1 MAHYTQ
7 GKDGPEADASEVTA
21 KARVRTRFAP
31 SPNGA
36 LHLGH
41 AYAAMRAHDFV
52 RERGGEFLLRIE
64 DVDGVRS
71 RPELVEAIF
80 ADLTWLGLDWDGDV
94 LFQSSRLAAY
104 DAALERL
111 KARGLVYP
119 CFCTRSQI
127 AAAGAQP
134 GPDGLVYPGT
144 CRSRDEAERG
154 RRMRNEPHAW
164 RLDMARAL
172 AETGPLVWHDLEAGD
187 QPARAELFGDVVLA
201 RKDAPA
207 SYHLA
212 VTLDDAHQQISH
224 VVRGRDLFAASH
236 VHRLLQ
242 ALLGLPVPL
251 YLHHDLLAGP
261 DGRKLAKSEGAAALA
276 ALREAGADGAA
287 LLDNLRKNHLPSG
300 ICRVHASYSL
310 P

>member
-1 MAHYTQ
+1 M
-7 GKDGPEADASEVTA
+7 
-21 KARVRTRFAP
+21 RTRFAP

-41 AYAAMRAHDFV
+41 AYAAMQAHDLA
-52 RERGGEFLLRIE
+52 RQLGGAFLLRIE
-64 DVDGVRS
+64 DIDGVRS
-71 RPELVEAIF
+71 RPELVEAIL
-80 ADLTWLGLDWDGDV
+80 ADVRWLGLDWDGDV

-104 DAALERL
+104 DTALAEL

-127 AAAGAQP
+127 AAGGAQP
-134 GPDGLVYPGT
+134 GPEGLVYPGT
-144 CRSRDEAERG
+144 CRALSDAERVD
-154 RRMRNEPHAW
+154 RIAREPHAW
-164 RLDMARAL
+164 RLDVGKAL
-172 AETGPLVWHDLEAGD
+172 EQTGALVWHDMAAGE
-187 QPARAELFGDVVLA
+187 QVAKPALFGDVVLA

-224 VVRGRDLFAASH
+224 VVRGRDLFLATH

-251 YLHHDLLAGP
+251 YRHHRLLAGA

-276 ALREAGADGAA
+276 GLRVQGVDGPS
-287 LLDNLRKNHLPSG
+287 LLENLRKGLLPSG
-300 ICRVHASYSL
+300 ISWAEPSYSV

>member
-1 MAHYTQ
+1 M
-7 GKDGPEADASEVTA
+7 
-21 KARVRTRFAP
+21 RTRFAP

-41 AYAAMRAHDFV
+41 AYAAAQAHDLA
-52 RERGGEFLLRIE
+52 RQLGGAFLLRIE
-64 DVDGVRS
+64 DIDGVRS
-71 RPELVEAIF
+71 RPELVEAIL
-80 ADLTWLGLDWDGDV
+80 ADVRWLGLDWDGEV

-104 DAALERL
+104 DVALAGL

-127 AAAGAQP
+127 AAGGAQP
-134 GPDGLVYPGT
+134 GPEGLVYPGT
-144 CRSRDEAERG
+144 CRALSDGERAD
-154 RRMRNEPHAW
+154 RMAREPHAW
-164 RLDMARAL
+164 RLDVGKAL
-172 AETGPLVWHDLEAGD
+172 EHTGVLVWHDMAAGE
-187 QPARAELFGDVVLA
+187 QVAKPELFGDVVLA

-224 VVRGRDLFAASH
+224 VVRGRDLFLATH

-251 YLHHDLLAGP
+251 YRHHRLLAGA

-276 ALREAGADGAA
+276 GLRAQGVDGPS
-287 LLDNLRKNHLPSG
+287 LLENLRKGLLPSG
-300 ICRVHASYSL
+300 ISWAEPSYSV

>member
-1 MAHYTQ
+1 M
-7 GKDGPEADASEVTA
+7 
-21 KARVRTRFAP
+21 RTRFAP

-41 AYAAMRAHDFV
+41 AYAACQAHDLA
-52 RERGGEFLLRIE
+52 RQLGGAFLLRIE
-64 DVDGVRS
+64 DIDGVRS
-71 RPELVEAIF
+71 RPELIEAIF
-80 ADLTWLGLDWDGDV
+80 ADLRWLGLAWDGEI

-104 DAALERL
+104 DAALDQL

-127 AAAGAQP
+127 ASAGAQP
-134 GPDGLVYPGT
+134 GPEGLVYPGT
-144 CRSRDEAERG
+144 CRALSDDERAQ
-154 RRMRNEPHAW
+154 RMANEPHAW
-164 RLDMARAL
+164 RLDIGKAL
-172 AETGPLVWHDLEAGD
+172 EQTGALVWHDMAAGE
-187 QPARAELFGDVVLA
+187 QVANPELFGDVVLA

-224 VVRGRDLFAASH
+224 VVRGRDLFLATH

-242 ALLGLPVPL
+242 ALFDLPVPL
-251 YLHHDLLAGP
+251 YRHHRLLAGA
-261 DGRKLAKSEGAAALA
+261 DGRKLAKSEGAAALGL
-276 ALREAGADGAA
+276 LREKGGDGPS
-287 LLDNLRKNHLPSG
+287 LLENLRKAILPSG
-300 ICRVHASYSL
+300 ISWAEPSYSV

>member
-1 MAHYTQ
+1 MTAH
-7 GKDGPEADASEVTA
+7 GP
-21 KARVRTRFAP
+21 VRTRFAP

-41 AYAAMRAHDFV
+41 AYAALRAHDFA
-52 RERGGEFLLRIE
+52 RAAGGQFLLRIE
-64 DVDGVRS
+64 DIDGVRS
-71 RPELVEAIF
+71 KPELVEAIF
-80 ADLTWLGLDWDGDV
+80 ADLRWLGLEWDGAV

-104 DAALERL
+104 DAALDQL
-111 KARGLVYP
+111 MARGLVYP

-144 CRSRDEAERG
+144 CRLLGEAERE
-154 RRMRNEPHAW
+154 RRMASEPHSW
-164 RLDMARAL
+164 RLDMARAF
-172 AETGPLVWHDLEAGD
+172 AETDPLVWHDLEAGE
-187 QPARAELFGDVVLA
+187 QAARPDLFGDVVLA

-212 VTLDDAHQQISH
+212 VTLDDAHQQISP
-224 VVRGRDLFAASH
+224 VVRGRDLFEATH

-242 ALLGLPVPL
+242 ALLGLAVPH
-251 YLHHDLLAGP
+251 YLHHGLLAGP
-261 DGRKLAKSEGAAALA
+261 DGRKLAKSENAAALA
-276 ALREAGADGAA
+276 SLREAGENGPA
-287 LLDNLRKNHLPSG
+287 LLESLRKNHLPAG
-300 ICRVHASYSL
+300 ISWVHASYSS

>member
-1 MAHYTQ
+1 M
-7 GKDGPEADASEVTA
+7 
-21 KARVRTRFAP
+21 RTRFAP

-41 AYAAMRAHDFV
+41 AYAACQAHDLA
-52 RERGGEFLLRIE
+52 RQLGGAFLLRIE
-64 DVDGVRS
+64 DIDGVRS
-71 RPELVEAIF
+71 RPELIEAIF
-80 ADLTWLGLDWDGDV
+80 ADLRWLGLDWEGEV

-104 DAALERL
+104 DAALDQL

-127 AAAGAQP
+127 ASAGAQP
-134 GPDGLVYPGT
+134 GPEGLVYPGT
-144 CRSRDEAERG
+144 CRALSDDERAQ
-154 RRMRNEPHAW
+154 RMASEPHAW
-164 RLDMARAL
+164 RLDIGKAL
-172 AETGPLVWHDLEAGD
+172 EQTGALVWHDMAAGE
-187 QPARAELFGDVVLA
+187 QAAKPELFGDVVLA

-224 VVRGRDLFAASH
+224 VVRGRDLFLATH

-251 YLHHDLLAGP
+251 YRHHRLLAGA
-261 DGRKLAKSEGAAALA
+261 DGRKLAKSEGAAALGL
-276 ALREAGADGAA
+276 LREKGGDGP
-287 LLDNLRKNHLPSG
+287 LLLENLRKAILPSG
-300 ICRVHASYSL
+300 ISWAEPSYSV

>member
-1 MAHYTQ
+1 M
-7 GKDGPEADASEVTA
+7 
-21 KARVRTRFAP
+21 RTRFAP

-41 AYAAMRAHDFV
+41 AYAACQAHDLA
-52 RERGGEFLLRIE
+52 RQLGGEFLLRIE
-64 DVDGVRS
+64 DIDGVRS

-80 ADLTWLGLDWDGDV
+80 ADLSWLGLNWGGDV

-104 DAALERL
+104 DTALAEL
-111 KARGLVYP
+111 KARGLAYP

-134 GPDGLVYPGT
+134 GPEGLVYPGT
-144 CRSRDEAERG
+144 CRALSAEERAD
-154 RRMRNEPHAW
+154 RMTNEPHAW
-164 RLDMARAL
+164 RLDVTKAQAQ
-172 AETGPLVWHDLEAGD
+172 TGALVWYDMAAGE
-187 QPARAELFGDVVLA
+187 QAARPELFGDVVLA

-224 VVRGRDLFAASH
+224 VVRGRDLFLATH

-251 YLHHDLLAGP
+251 YRHHRLLAGA

-276 ALREAGADGAA
+276 LLREQGVDGPS
-287 LLDNLRKNHLPSG
+287 LLENLRKGVLPSG
-300 ICRVHASYSL
+300 ICWAEPSYSV

>member
-1 MAHYTQ
+1 MPT
-7 GKDGPEADASEVTA
+7 GI
-21 KARVRTRFAP
+21 VRTRFAP

-41 AYAAMRAHDFV
+41 AYAALRAHDLA
-52 RERGGEFLLRIE
+52 RDLGGEFLLRIE
-64 DVDGVRS
+64 DIDGVRS
-71 RPELVEAIF
+71 RSDLVEAIF
-80 ADLTWLGLDWDGDV
+80 ADLRWLGLEWSGDV
-94 LFQSSRLAAY
+94 LFQSTRLAAY

-127 AAAGAQP
+127 VAADAQP

-144 CRSRDEAERG
+144 CRSLGVTERERRIASEA
-154 RRMRNEPHAW
+154 HCW
-164 RLDMARAL
+164 RLDMARAI
-172 AETGPLVWHDLEAGD
+172 AVAGPLVWHDLKAGD
-187 QPARAELFGDVVLA
+187 QQARPDLFGDVVLA

-224 VVRGRDLFAASH
+224 VVRGEDLFAATH
-236 VHRLLQ
+236 VHRMLQ
-242 ALLGLPVPL
+242 ALLDLPVPH
-251 YLHHDLLAGP
+251 YRHHRLLAGA

-276 ALREAGADGAA
+276 ILRDAGTDGPALLENLRQHHLPAGISWVQSSYGAA
-287 LLDNLRKNHLPSG
+287 
-300 ICRVHASYSL
+300 
-310 P
+310 

>member
-1 MAHYTQ
+1 MM
-7 GKDGPEADASEVTA
+7 
-21 KARVRTRFAP
+21 RTRFAP

-41 AYAAMRAHDFV
+41 AYAAARAHDLAQQM
-52 RERGGEFLLRIE
+52 GGEFLLRIE
-64 DVDGVRS
+64 DIDGVRS

-80 ADLTWLGLDWDGDV
+80 ADLRWLGLAWDGEV

-104 DAALERL
+104 DAALADLR
-111 KARGLVYP
+111 ARGLLYP

-127 AAAGAQP
+127 AAAGAKP
-134 GPDGLVYPGT
+134 GPEGLVYPGT
-144 CRSRDEAERG
+144 CRALGEGERA
-154 RRMRNEPHAW
+154 RRMASEPHAW
-164 RLDMARAL
+164 RLDMAAAIAQTGAL
-172 AETGPLVWHDLEAGD
+172 TWHDRDAGEQEAKPD
-187 QPARAELFGDVVLA
+187 LFGDVVLA

-212 VTLDDAHQQISH
+212 VTIDDAHQWISH
-224 VVRGRDLFAASH
+224 VVRGSDLFAASH

-242 ALLGLPVPL
+242 ALLDLPVPQ
-251 YLHHDLLAGP
+251 YLHHRLLAGP

-276 ALREAGADGAA
+276 ALREAGTDGPA
-287 LLDNLRKNHLPSG
+287 LLENLRKAMLPSG
-300 ICRVHASYSL
+300 ISWAKPSYTH

>member
-1 MAHYTQ
+1 VNA
-7 GKDGPEADASEVTA
+7 A
-21 KARVRTRFAP
+21 VRTRFAP

-41 AYAAMRAHDFV
+41 AYAACRAYDLA
-52 RERGGEFLLRIE
+52 RERGGAFLLRIE
-64 DVDGVRS
+64 DIDGVRS
-71 RPELVEAIF
+71 KPELVEGIF
-80 ADLTWLGLDWDGDV
+80 ADLTWLGLEWDDEV
-94 LFQSSRLAAY
+94 LFQSSRLVAY
-104 DAALERL
+104 DAALTLL

-144 CRSRDEAERG
+144 CRSLDANDRA
-154 RRMRNEPHAW
+154 RRMANEPHGW
-164 RLDMARAL
+164 RLDMARAI
-172 AETGPLVWHDLEAGD
+172 AEAGPLVWHDIEAGD
-187 QPARAELFGDVVLA
+187 QPARPDLFGDVVLA

-212 VTLDDAHQQISH
+212 VTLDDAHQRISH
-224 VVRGRDLFAASH
+224 VVRGRDLFDATH

-242 ALLGLPVPL
+242 AVLGLPTPQ
-251 YLHHDLLAGP
+251 YLHHALLAGA
-261 DGRKLAKSEGAAALA
+261 DGRKLAKSEGASALA
-276 ALREAGADGAA
+276 ALRDAGMNGPA
-287 LLDNLRKNHLPSG
+287 LLENLRKNHLPAG
-300 ICRVHASYSL
+300 ISWVHASYSS

>member
-1 MAHYTQ
+1 M
-7 GKDGPEADASEVTA
+7 
-21 KARVRTRFAP
+21 RTRFAP

-41 AYAAMRAHDFV
+41 AYAAMQAHDLA
-52 RERGGEFLLRIE
+52 RQLGGAFLLRIE
-64 DVDGVRS
+64 DIDGVRS
-71 RPELVEAIF
+71 RPELVEAIL
-80 ADLTWLGLDWDGDV
+80 ADVRWLGLDWDGDV

-104 DAALERL
+104 DTALAEL

-127 AAAGAQP
+127 AAGGAQP
-134 GPDGLVYPGT
+134 GPEGLVYPGT
-144 CRSRDEAERG
+144 CRALSDGERVD
-154 RRMRNEPHAW
+154 RIAREPHAW
-164 RLDMARAL
+164 RLDVGKAL
-172 AETGPLVWHDLEAGD
+172 EHTGVLVWHDMAAGE
-187 QPARAELFGDVVLA
+187 QVAKPELFGDVVLA

-224 VVRGRDLFAASH
+224 VVRGRDLFLATH

-251 YLHHDLLAGP
+251 YRHHRLLAGA

-276 ALREAGADGAA
+276 GLRAQGVDGPS
-287 LLDNLRKNHLPSG
+287 LLENLRKGLLPSG
-300 ICRVHASYSL
+300 ISWAEPSYSV

>member
-1 MAHYTQ
+1 MM
-7 GKDGPEADASEVTA
+7 
-21 KARVRTRFAP
+21 RTRFAP

-41 AYAAMRAHDFV
+41 AYAAMCAHDLA
-52 RERGGEFLLRIE
+52 RQIGGAFLLRIE
-64 DVDGVRS
+64 DIDGVRS
-71 RPELVEAIF
+71 RPDLVEAIF
-80 ADLTWLGLDWDGDV
+80 ADLSWLGLTWDGAV
-94 LFQSSRLAAY
+94 LFQSTRLPAY
-104 DAALERL
+104 DAALAEL
-111 KARGLVYP
+111 KARGLLYP

-134 GPDGLVYPGT
+134 GPEGLVYPGT
-144 CRSRDEAERG
+144 CRALGEDERAHRVAL
-154 RRMRNEPHAW
+154 EPHAW
-164 RLDMARAL
+164 RLDMAGAI
-172 AETGPLVWHDLEAGD
+172 AQTGPLVWHDMQAGD
-187 QPARAELFGDVVLA
+187 QAARPELFGDVVLA

-224 VVRGRDLFAASH
+224 VVRGADLFAATH

-242 ALLGLPVPL
+242 ALFSLPAPV
-251 YLHHDLLAGP
+251 YNHHRLLAGA

-276 ALREAGADGAA
+276 SLREAGADGLA
-287 LLDNLRKNHLPSG
+287 LLEILRKPLLPSG
-300 ICRVHASYSL
+300 ISWAEPSYTS

>member
-1 MAHYTQ
+1 M
-7 GKDGPEADASEVTA
+7 
-21 KARVRTRFAP
+21 RTRFAP

-41 AYAAMRAHDFV
+41 AYAAAQAHDLA
-52 RERGGEFLLRIE
+52 RQLGGAFLLRI
-64 DVDGVRS
+64 DDIDGVRS

-80 ADLTWLGLDWDGDV
+80 ADLRWLGLDWDGEI

-104 DAALERL
+104 DAALAEL
-111 KARGLVYP
+111 KARGLIYP

-134 GPDGLVYPGT
+134 GPEGLVYPGT
-144 CRSRDEAERG
+144 CRTLSAGERAD
-154 RRMRNEPHAW
+154 RMACEPHAW
-164 RLDMARAL
+164 RLDVARAL
-172 AETGPLVWHDLEAGD
+172 EQTGALVWHDIAAGE
-187 QPARAELFGDVVLA
+187 QAAKPALFGDVVLA

-224 VVRGRDLFAASH
+224 VVRGRDLFYATH
-236 VHRLLQ
+236 IHRLLQ

-251 YLHHDLLAGP
+251 YRHHRLLAGA

-276 ALREAGADGAA
+276 GLRAQGVDGPS
-287 LLDNLRKNHLPSG
+287 LLENLRKGLLPSG
-300 ICRVHASYSL
+300 ISWAEPSYSM

>member
-1 MAHYTQ
+1 M
-7 GKDGPEADASEVTA
+7 
-21 KARVRTRFAP
+21 RTRFAP

-41 AYAAMRAHDFV
+41 AYAACQAHDLA
-52 RERGGEFLLRIE
+52 RQLGGAFLLRIE
-64 DVDGVRS
+64 DIDGVRS
-71 RPELVEAIF
+71 RPELIEAIF
-80 ADLTWLGLDWDGDV
+80 ADLRWLGLRWDGDV

-104 DAALERL
+104 DAALDQL

-127 AAAGAQP
+127 ASAGAQA
-134 GPDGLVYPGT
+134 GPEGLVYPGT
-144 CRSRDEAERG
+144 CRALGAAERAH
-154 RRMRNEPHAW
+154 RMASEPHAW
-164 RLDMARAL
+164 RLDIGKAL
-172 AETGPLVWHDLEAGD
+172 EQTGALVWHDMAAGE
-187 QPARAELFGDVVLA
+187 QVANPELFGDVVLA

-224 VVRGRDLFAASH
+224 VVRGRDLFLATH

-242 ALLGLPVPL
+242 ALFDLPVPL
-251 YLHHDLLAGP
+251 YRHHRLLAGA
-261 DGRKLAKSEGAAALA
+261 DGRKLAKSEGAAALGL
-276 ALREAGADGAA
+276 LREKGGDGP
-287 LLDNLRKNHLPSG
+287 LLLENLRKAILPSG
-300 ICRVHASYSL
+300 ISWAEPSYSV

>member
-1 MAHYTQ
+1 M
-7 GKDGPEADASEVTA
+7 SEP
-21 KARVRTRFAP
+21 VRTRFAP
-31 SPNGA
+31 SPNGP

-41 AYAAMRAHDFV
+41 AYAALRAHDV
-52 RERGGEFLLRIE
+52 ARAAGGEFLLRIE
-64 DVDGVRS
+64 DIDGARS

-80 ADLTWLGLDWDGDV
+80 ADLTWLGLHWDGAV
-94 LFQSSRLAAY
+94 LFQSSRLDAY
-104 DAALERL
+104 DAALEQL

-127 AAAGAQP
+127 AATGARQ

-144 CRSRDEAERG
+144 CRTLEAAAREQ
-154 RRMRNEPHAW
+154 RMANEPHCW
-164 RLDMARAL
+164 RMDMARAI
-172 AETGPLVWHDLEAGD
+172 AEAGPLSWCDLEAGE
-187 QPARAELFGDVVLA
+187 QPARPELFGDVVLA

-212 VTLDDAHQQISH
+212 VTLDDAHQRISH
-224 VVRGRDLFAASH
+224 VVRGLDLFDATH

-242 ALLGLPVPL
+242 ALLNLPVPH
-251 YLHHDLLAGP
+251 YLHHALLAGS

-276 ALREAGADGAA
+276 TLREAGADGPA
-287 LLDNLRKNHLPSG
+287 LLESLRKNHLPTG
-300 ICRVHASYSL
+300 ISWVHASYSL

>member
-1 MAHYTQ
+1 M
-7 GKDGPEADASEVTA
+7 
-21 KARVRTRFAP
+21 RTRFAP

-41 AYAAMRAHDFV
+41 AYAAAQAHDLA
-52 RERGGEFLLRIE
+52 RQLGGAFLLRIE
-64 DVDGVRS
+64 DIDGVRS
-71 RPELVEAIF
+71 RPELVEAIL
-80 ADLTWLGLDWDGDV
+80 ADLRWLGLEWDGDV

-104 DAALERL
+104 DAALAEL
-111 KARGLVYP
+111 KSRDLVYP

-134 GPDGLVYPGT
+134 GPEGLVYPGT
-144 CRSRDEAERG
+144 CRALSIGERAD
-154 RRMRNEPHAW
+154 RMAREPHAW
-164 RLDMARAL
+164 RLDVGKAL
-172 AETGPLVWHDLEAGD
+172 AQTGALVWHDMAAGE
-187 QPARAELFGDVVLA
+187 QQARPALFGDVVLA

-224 VVRGRDLFAASH
+224 VVRGRDLFLATH

-251 YLHHDLLAGP
+251 YRHHRLLAGA

-276 ALREAGADGAA
+276 LLREQGVDGPS
-287 LLDNLRKNHLPSG
+287 LLENLRKGLLPSG
-300 ICRVHASYSL
+300 ISWAEPSYSL

>member
-1 MAHYTQ
+1 MTAH
-7 GKDGPEADASEVTA
+7 GP
-21 KARVRTRFAP
+21 VRTRFAP

-41 AYAAMRAHDFV
+41 AYAALRAHDV
-52 RERGGEFLLRIE
+52 ARDLDGAFLLRIE
-64 DVDGVRS
+64 DIDGVRS
-71 RPELVEAIF
+71 RAELVEAIF
-80 ADLTWLGLDWDGDV
+80 ADLRWLGLEWDGDV
-94 LFQSSRLAAY
+94 LFQSSRLASY
-104 DAALERL
+104 DAALEQLR
-111 KARGLVYP
+111 ARGLVYP

-144 CRSRDEAERG
+144 CRSLGEADRE
-154 RRMRNEPHAW
+154 RRMANEAHSW
-164 RLDMARAL
+164 RLDMARAI
-172 AETGPLVWHDLEAGD
+172 AEAGPLVWHDIQAGD
-187 QPARAELFGDVVLA
+187 QPARPELFGDVVLA

-212 VTLDDAHQQISH
+212 VTLDDAHQRISH
-224 VVRGRDLFAASH
+224 VVRGLDLFDATH

-242 ALLGLPVPL
+242 ALLDLPVPQ
-251 YLHHDLLAGP
+251 YLHHALLAGP

-276 ALREAGADGAA
+276 VLREAGEDGPA
-287 LLDNLRKNHLPSG
+287 LLENLRNNRLPSG
-300 ICRVHASYSL
+300 ISWVHASYSS

>member
-1 MAHYTQ
+1 M
-7 GKDGPEADASEVTA
+7 
-21 KARVRTRFAP
+21 RTRFAP

-41 AYAAMRAHDFV
+41 AYAVAQAHDLA
-52 RERGGEFLLRIE
+52 RQLGGAFLLRIE
-64 DVDGVRS
+64 DIDGVRS
-71 RPELVEAIF
+71 RPELVEAIL
-80 ADLTWLGLDWDGDV
+80 ADLRWLGLEWDGNV
-94 LFQSSRLAAY
+94 LFQSSRLDAY
-104 DAALERL
+104 DAALAGL
-111 KARGLVYP
+111 KARDLVYP

-134 GPDGLVYPGT
+134 GPEGLVYPGT
-144 CRSRDEAERG
+144 CRALSIGVRAD
-154 RRMRNEPHAW
+154 RMAREPHAW
-164 RLDMARAL
+164 RLDVSAL
-172 AETGPLVWHDLEAGD
+172 AQTGALVWYDMAAGE
-187 QPARAELFGDVVLA
+187 QQARPALFGDVVLA

-212 VTLDDAHQQISH
+212 VTLDDAHQQVSH
-224 VVRGRDLFAASH
+224 VVRGRDLFLATH

-251 YLHHDLLAGP
+251 YRHHRLLAGA

-276 ALREAGADGAA
+276 LLREQGVDGPS
-287 LLDNLRKNHLPSG
+287 LLENLRKGLLPSG
-300 ICRVHASYSL
+300 ISWAEPSYSL

>member
-1 MAHYTQ
+1 
-7 GKDGPEADASEVTA
+7 VTA

-41 AYAAMRAHDFV
+41 AYAACHAHDFA

-64 DVDGVRS
+64 DIDGVRS
-71 RPELVEAIF
+71 RPDLVEGIF

-104 DAALERL
+104 DEALERL

-127 AAAGAQP
+127 AAAGAVQ

-144 CRSRDEAERG
+144 CRALGEAERG
-154 RRMRNEPHAW
+154 RRMAGEPHGW
-164 RLDMARAL
+164 RLDMARAI
-172 AETGPLVWHDLEAGD
+172 AETGALVWHDLEAGD
-187 QPARAELFGDVVLA
+187 QPARPEVFGDVVLA

-251 YLHHDLLAGP
+251 YLHHDLLAGA

-276 ALREAGADGAA
+276 GLREAGADGAA
-287 LLDNLRKNHLPSG
+287 LLENLRNNHLPSG
-300 ICRVHASYSL
+300 ISRVHASYSL

>member
-1 MAHYTQ
+1 M
-7 GKDGPEADASEVTA
+7 
-21 KARVRTRFAP
+21 RTRFAP

-41 AYAAMRAHDFV
+41 AYAVAQAHDLA
-52 RERGGEFLLRIE
+52 RQLGGAFLLRIE
-64 DVDGVRS
+64 DIDGVRS
-71 RPELVEAIF
+71 RPELVEAIL
-80 ADLTWLGLDWDGDV
+80 ADLRWLGLEWDGNV
-94 LFQSSRLAAY
+94 LFQSSRLDAY
-104 DAALERL
+104 DAALAGL
-111 KARGLVYP
+111 KARDLVYP

-134 GPDGLVYPGT
+134 GPEGLVYPGT
-144 CRSRDEAERG
+144 CRALSIGVRAD
-154 RRMRNEPHAW
+154 RMAREPHAW
-164 RLDMARAL
+164 RLDVSRAL
-172 AETGPLVWHDLEAGD
+172 AQTGALVWYDMAAGE
-187 QPARAELFGDVVLA
+187 QQARPALFGDVVLA

-212 VTLDDAHQQISH
+212 VTLDDAHQQVSH
-224 VVRGRDLFAASH
+224 VVRGRDLFLATH

-251 YLHHDLLAGP
+251 YRHHRLLAGA

-276 ALREAGADGAA
+276 LLREQGVDGPS
-287 LLDNLRKNHLPSG
+287 LLENLRKGLLPSG
-300 ICRVHASYSL
+300 ISWAEPSYSL

>member
-1 MAHYTQ
+1 M
-7 GKDGPEADASEVTA
+7 
-21 KARVRTRFAP
+21 RTRFAP

-41 AYAAMRAHDFV
+41 AYAAAQAHDLA
-52 RERGGEFLLRIE
+52 RQLGGAFLLRIE
-64 DVDGVRS
+64 DIDGVRS
-71 RPELVEAIF
+71 RPELVEAIL
-80 ADLTWLGLDWDGDV
+80 ADLRWLGLEWDGDV

-104 DAALERL
+104 DAALAGL
-111 KARGLVYP
+111 KARDLVYP

-134 GPDGLVYPGT
+134 GPEGLVYPGT
-144 CRSRDEAERG
+144 CRALSIGERAD
-154 RRMRNEPHAW
+154 RMAREPHAW
-164 RLDMARAL
+164 RLDVRRAL
-172 AETGPLVWHDLEAGD
+172 AQTGALVWHDMGAGE
-187 QPARAELFGDVVLA
+187 QAARPALFGDVVLA

-212 VTLDDAHQQISH
+212 VTLDDAHQQVSH
-224 VVRGRDLFAASH
+224 VVRGRDLFLATH

-251 YLHHDLLAGP
+251 YRHHRLLAGS

-276 ALREAGADGAA
+276 LLREQGVDGPS
-287 LLDNLRKNHLPSG
+287 LLENLRKGLLPSG
-300 ICRVHASYSL
+300 ISWAEPSYSL

>member
-1 MAHYTQ
+1 M
-7 GKDGPEADASEVTA
+7 
-21 KARVRTRFAP
+21 RTRFAP

-41 AYAAMRAHDFV
+41 AYAACQASDLARQL
-52 RERGGEFLLRIE
+52 GGAFLLRIE
-64 DVDGVRS
+64 DIDGVRS

-80 ADLTWLGLDWDGDV
+80 ADLRWLGLHWDGDV

-104 DAALERL
+104 DAALAEL
-111 KARGLVYP
+111 KARDLVYP

-134 GPDGLVYPGT
+134 GPEGLVYPGT
-144 CRSRDEAERG
+144 CRALSAEERIE
-154 RRMRNEPHAW
+154 RMANEPHAW
-164 RLDMARAL
+164 RLDVARAQ
-172 AETGPLVWHDLEAGD
+172 AQTGPLIWHDMAAGE
-187 QPARAELFGDVVLA
+187 QVAKPELFGDVVLA

-224 VVRGRDLFAASH
+224 VVRGRDLFLATH
-236 VHRLLQ
+236 IHRLLQ
-242 ALLGLPVPL
+242 ALLDLPVPL
-251 YLHHDLLAGP
+251 YRHHRLLAGA

-276 ALREAGADGAA
+276 ALREQGVDGPA
-287 LLDNLRKNHLPSG
+287 LLENLRQGALPSG
-300 ICRVHASYSL
+300 ISWAEPSYSV

>member
-1 MAHYTQ
+1 M
-7 GKDGPEADASEVTA
+7 
-21 KARVRTRFAP
+21 RTRFAP

-41 AYAAMRAHDFV
+41 AYAAMQAHDLA
-52 RERGGEFLLRIE
+52 RQLGGAFLLRIE
-64 DVDGVRS
+64 DIDGVRS
-71 RPELVEAIF
+71 RPELVEAIL
-80 ADLTWLGLDWDGDV
+80 ADVRWLGLDWDGDV

-104 DAALERL
+104 DTALAEL

-134 GPDGLVYPGT
+134 GPEGLVYPGT
-144 CRSRDEAERG
+144 CRALSDAERVD
-154 RRMRNEPHAW
+154 RIAREPHAW
-164 RLDMARAL
+164 RLDVGKAL
-172 AETGPLVWHDLEAGD
+172 EQTGALVWHDMAAGE
-187 QPARAELFGDVVLA
+187 QVAKPALFGDVVLA

-224 VVRGRDLFAASH
+224 VVRGRDLFLATH

-251 YLHHDLLAGP
+251 YRHHRLLAGA

-276 ALREAGADGAA
+276 GLRAQGVDGPS
-287 LLDNLRKNHLPSG
+287 LLENLRKGLLPSG
-300 ICRVHASYSL
+300 ISWAEPSYSKT
-310 P
+310 

>member
-1 MAHYTQ
+1 M
-7 GKDGPEADASEVTA
+7 
-21 KARVRTRFAP
+21 RTRFAP

-41 AYAAMRAHDFV
+41 AYAAMRAHDLA
-52 RERGGEFLLRIE
+52 RQMGGAFLLRIE
-64 DVDGVRS
+64 DIDGVRS
-71 RPELVEAIF
+71 RPELVEAIL
-80 ADLTWLGLDWDGDV
+80 ADLSWLGLEWDGEV

-104 DAALERL
+104 DAALEHL
-111 KARGLVYP
+111 KARGLAYP

-127 AAAGAQP
+127 AAAGAVQ
-134 GPDGLVYPGT
+134 GSDGLVYPGT
-144 CRSRDEAERG
+144 CRALGDDERV
-154 RRMRNEPHAW
+154 RRMADEPHAW
-164 RLDMARAL
+164 RLDMAAAIAQAGAL
-172 AETGPLVWHDLEAGD
+172 SWHDLEAGE
-187 QPARAELFGDVVLA
+187 QQARPELFGDVVLA

-224 VVRGRDLFAASH
+224 VVRGCDLFEASH

-242 ALLGLPVPL
+242 ALLGLPTPL
-251 YLHHDLLAGP
+251 YLHHDLLAGS

-276 ALREAGADGAA
+276 VLREAEEDGPR
-287 LLDNLRKNHLPSG
+287 LLENLRKNHLPAG
-300 ICRVHASYSL
+300 ISWVHASYRA

>member
-1 MAHYTQ
+1 M
-7 GKDGPEADASEVTA
+7 
-21 KARVRTRFAP
+21 RTRFAP

-41 AYAAMRAHDFV
+41 AYAAMQAHDLA
-52 RERGGEFLLRIE
+52 RQLGGAFLLRIE
-64 DVDGVRS
+64 DIDGVRS
-71 RPELVEAIF
+71 RPELVEAIL
-80 ADLTWLGLDWDGDV
+80 ADVRWLGLDWDGDV

-104 DAALERL
+104 DTALAEL

-134 GPDGLVYPGT
+134 GPEGLVYPGT
-144 CRSRDEAERG
+144 CRALSDAERVD
-154 RRMRNEPHAW
+154 RIAREPHAW
-164 RLDMARAL
+164 RLDVGKAL
-172 AETGPLVWHDLEAGD
+172 EQTGALVWHDMAAGE
-187 QPARAELFGDVVLA
+187 QVAKPALFGDVVLA

-224 VVRGRDLFAASH
+224 VVRGRDLFLATH

-251 YLHHDLLAGP
+251 YRHHRLLAGA

-276 ALREAGADGAA
+276 GLRAQGVDGPS
-287 LLDNLRKNHLPSG
+287 LLENLRKGLLPSG
-300 ICRVHASYSL
+300 ISWAEPSYSET
-310 P
+310 